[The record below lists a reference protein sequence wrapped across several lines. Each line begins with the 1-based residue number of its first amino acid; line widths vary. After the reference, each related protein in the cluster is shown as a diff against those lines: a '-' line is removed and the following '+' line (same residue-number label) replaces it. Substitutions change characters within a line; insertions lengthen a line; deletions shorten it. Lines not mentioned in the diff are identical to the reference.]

1 MDYKNK
7 RNYSTILIYITNIK
21 IIIQIITF
29 RYDINLK

>member
-7 RNYSTILIYITNIK
+7 RNYSTILIYITNFK